1 MWLAVAAMAVVSL
14 ARVEGSVGTAA
25 VSANP
30 VLAFLAGQQ
39 DASAVSAAGGPQIVR
54 IGSTRKLSGVYLH
67 DASSGAWTA
76 ILPVLFIGLVSPLSL
91 ISPRSLRSLG
101 RTPSVPLLPV
111 SFQRPPPTLL

>member
-14 ARVEGSVGTAA
+14 ARVEASAGNAA
-25 VSANP
+25 VVANP

-39 DASAVSAAGGPQIVR
+39 DAADVSAAGGPQIVK

-67 DASSGAWTA
+67 DAASGAWTTM
-76 ILPVLFIGLVSPLSL
+76 LPVLFIGLLAPLSL

-101 RTPSVPLLPV
+101 RAPSAPLLPV
-111 SFQRPPPTLL
+111 CFQRPPPALL